1 MLNEKSQSITE
12 QDLIYE
18 TKKFW
23 QLNGIE
29 RTRVSQKDKT
39 ESRRRIILQL
49 RSDITDEIDLN
60 YCQSLECGL

>member
-1 MLNEKSQSITE
+1 MLNEKTQSITE
-12 QDLIYE
+12 QDLISE

-29 RTRVSQKDKT
+29 RIRVSQRDKT

-49 RSDITDEIDLN
+49 RSAITDEIDFN
-60 YCQSLECGL
+60 YCQSLECGF